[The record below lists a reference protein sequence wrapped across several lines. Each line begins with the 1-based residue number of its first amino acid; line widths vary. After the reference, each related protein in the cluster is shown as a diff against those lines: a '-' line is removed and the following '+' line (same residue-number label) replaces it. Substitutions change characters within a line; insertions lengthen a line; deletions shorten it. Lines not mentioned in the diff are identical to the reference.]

1 MRFGPGSPVP
11 ETLGAFT
18 SMVRND
24 MSEKTL
30 TVQEIAELLGVE
42 VCGPGDGRITS
53 VAALD
58 QAGPEDLTFA
68 VDTRYA
74 SRLVT
79 SQAGAAVVSELL
91 SDAPMP
97 LLVVDNVEQAVARVL
112 GALAIACSGG
122 PAGVD
127 ASARVSDQAQLAD
140 DVAVGPGATIG
151 PGAKIASGVVIGAN
165 VCIAADVTIG
175 PDSTL
180 QHGAVV
186 LDRCVIGSRV
196 TVGPNS
202 VIGADGFG
210 YYTDRGVHHKIPHI
224 GNVIIEDDVEIGAC
238 SCVDRAKFGSTII
251 GAGTKIDNLVQVAH
265 NVQVGKGCFLCA
277 QVGIAGSAKLGDY
290 VAAGGHA
297 GVRDNVTIGDQV
309 QCSAFAA
316 IASDVPDGAVIA
328 GIPAH
333 DAKQTFRELRALARL
348 PELIK
353 KVRAIETRLESLV
366 QTEDN

>member
-1 MRFGPGSPVP
+1 
-11 ETLGAFT
+11 
-18 SMVRND
+18 

-30 TVQEIAELLGVE
+30 TVRDIAELLGVE
-42 VCGPGDGRITS
+42 VHGPGEGRITS

-58 QAGPEDLTFA
+58 QAGPADLTFA
-68 VDTRYA
+68 VDARYA
-74 SRLVT
+74 SGLVT
-79 SQAGAAVVSELL
+79 SHAGAAIVSELV
-91 SDAPMP
+91 SDTPMP
-97 LLVVDNVEQAVARVL
+97 LLVVDHVERAVAMVL
-112 GALAIACSGG
+112 GAMAMDYSG
-122 PAGVD
+122 PAGID
-127 ASARVSDQAQLAD
+127 ASARVSPQAELAD
-140 DVAVGPGATIG
+140 DVGVGPCATIG
-151 PGAKIASGVVIGAN
+151 PGSKIASGVVIGAN
-165 VCIAADVTIG
+165 VCIAGGVTIG
-175 PDSTL
+175 SGSTL
-180 QHGAVV
+180 QQGAVV

-196 TVGPNS
+196 IIGPNT

-297 GVRDNVTIGDQV
+297 GVRDNVTVGSQV
-309 QCSAFAA
+309 QCAAFAA
-316 IASDVPDGAVIA
+316 VASDVPDGAVIA

-333 DAKQTFRELRALARL
+333 DAKRTFRELRALERL
-348 PELIK
+348 PELSK

-366 QTEDN
+366 QTEDNQEDCNGRESGPL

>member
-1 MRFGPGSPVP
+1 MP
-11 ETLGAFT
+11 GAFT

-30 TVQEIAELLGVE
+30 TVQDIAELLGAE
-42 VCGPGDGRITS
+42 ARGPGEGRITS

-58 QAGPEDLTFA
+58 QAGPADLTFA

-79 SQAGAAVVSELL
+79 SQAGAAIVSELVG
-91 SDAPMP
+91 DAPMP
-97 LLVVDNVEQAVARVL
+97 LLIVDNVDAAVAKVL
-112 GALAIACSGG
+112 GALARACSGG
-122 PAGVD
+122 PTGLD
-127 ASARVSDQAQLAD
+127 ASAHVSPRARLAD
-140 DVAVGPGATIG
+140 DVCVGPGATIG
-151 PGAKIASGVVIGAN
+151 PGAKIASGVVIHAN
-165 VCIAADVTIG
+165 VCIAGDVTIG
-175 PDSTL
+175 SDSTL

-186 LDRCVIGSRV
+186 LDRCVIGCRV
-196 TVGPNS
+196 IVGPNS

-210 YYTDRGVHHKIPHI
+210 YYTDQGVHHKIPHI

-277 QVGIAGSAKLGDY
+277 QVGIAGSAKLGDG

-297 GVRDNVTIGDQV
+297 GVRDNVTIGNQV
-309 QCSAFAA
+309 RCSAFAA
-316 IASDVPDGAVIA
+316 VASDVPDGAVIA

-333 DAKQTFRELRALARL
+333 DAKQTFRELRALQRL
-348 PELIK
+348 PELLK

-366 QTEDN
+366 QTKDN

>member
-1 MRFGPGSPVP
+1 MP
-11 ETLGAFT
+11 GAFV
-18 SMVRND
+18 SMVCSD
-24 MSEKTL
+24 MSEETL
-30 TVQEIAELLGVE
+30 TVRDIAELLDAE
-42 VCGPGDGRITS
+42 VHGSDKGRITS

-68 VDTRYA
+68 VDKRHA
-74 SRLVT
+74 SGLVT
-79 SQAGAAVVSELL
+79 SQAGAAIVNELPN
-91 SDAPMP
+91 DAPMP
-97 LLVVDNVEQAVARVL
+97 LLVVDNVERAVAKVL
-112 GALAIACSGG
+112 GALARDYIS
-122 PAGVD
+122 PPVGVD
-127 ASARVSDQAQLAD
+127 ASARVSPQAQLAD
-140 DVAVGPGATIG
+140 DVTVGPGATIG
-151 PGAKIASGVVIGAN
+151 PGAEIACGVVIGAN
-165 VCIAADVTIG
+165 VCIAGEVTIG
-175 PDSTL
+175 RGSIL

-186 LDRCVIGSRV
+186 LDRCVIGCRV
-196 TVGPNS
+196 IIGPNS

-210 YYTDRGVHHKIPHI
+210 YYTDRGVHYKIPHI
-224 GNVIIEDDVEIGAC
+224 GDVIIEDDVEIGAC
-238 SCVDRAKFGSTII
+238 SCVDRAKFGSTVI
-251 GAGTKIDNLVQVAH
+251 GEGTKIDNLVQVAH

-297 GVRDNVTIGDQV
+297 GVRDNVTVGSQV

-316 IASDVPDGAVIA
+316 VASDVPDGSVVA

-333 DAKQTFRELRALARL
+333 DAKRTFRELRALERL

>member
-1 MRFGPGSPVP
+1 
-11 ETLGAFT
+11 
-18 SMVRND
+18 MVRND

-30 TVQEIAELLGVE
+30 TIRDIAELLNTE
-42 VCGPGDGRITS
+42 VHGPDEGQITS
-53 VAALD
+53 VASLD
-58 QAGPEDLTFA
+58 QAGPADLTFA
-68 VDTRYA
+68 VNTRYA

-79 SQAGAAVVSELL
+79 SQAGAAIVSELPN
-91 SDAPMP
+91 DAPMP
-97 LLVVDNVEQAVARVL
+97 LLVVDNVERAVATVL
-112 GALAIACSGG
+112 GVLARDYRGG
-122 PAGVD
+122 PVGVD
-127 ASARVSDQAQLAD
+127 ASACVSPQAELAD
-140 DVAVGPGATIG
+140 NVAVGPGATIG
-151 PGAKIASGVVIGAN
+151 PGTKIASGVVVHAN
-165 VCIAADVTIG
+165 VCIAGEVTVG

-196 TVGPNS
+196 IIGPNS

-210 YYTDRGVHHKIPHI
+210 YYTDQGVHHKIPHI

-251 GAGTKIDNLVQVAH
+251 GAGTKIDNLVQIAH

-297 GVRDNVTIGDQV
+297 GIRDNVTIGNQV
-309 QCSAFAA
+309 QCAAYAA
-316 IASDVPDGAVIA
+316 IASDIPDGAVIA

-333 DAKQTFRELRALARL
+333 DAKQTFRELRALQRL

-353 KVRAIETRLESLV
+353 KVRAIEARLESLV
-366 QTEDN
+366 QTKDN